1 MITPANNLDWTLL
14 FHAFE
19 DALEWA
25 FDVAQGFARE
35 FPAEV
40 DAVERVRA
48 FTRRQNSG
56 RAGQLHINDLLFTF
70 ALVAGALERDVGF
83 IATPSQFQVRFAQPG
98 ARAQRA
104 T

>member
-1 MITPANNLDWTLL
+1 VITPASNLDWTLL

-25 FDVAQGFARE
+25 FDAAQDFARQ

-56 RAGQLHINDLLFTF
+56 RPGQLHINDLLFTF

-83 IATPSQFQVRFAQPG
+83 IATPSQFQVRFAQP
-98 ARAQRA
+98 ANRV
-104 T
+104 

>member
-25 FDVAQGFARE
+25 YDVAQGFARD

-56 RAGQLHINDLLFTF
+56 RPGQVTMDDLLFTF
-70 ALVAGALERDVGF
+70 ALLAGALERDIGF
-83 IATPSQFQVRFAQPG
+83 IATPSQFQVRFNA
-98 ARAQRA
+98 ARRA
-104 T
+104 S

>member
-25 FDVAQGFARE
+25 FDVAQGFARD
-35 FPAEV
+35 FPAEI

-56 RAGQLHINDLLFTF
+56 RYGELHMDDLLFTF
-70 ALVAGALERDVGF
+70 ALVAGALERDIGF
-83 IATPSQFQVRFAQPG
+83 IATPSQFQVRFNPPRAA
-98 ARAQRA
+98 AR
-104 T
+104 